1 MEIGGNIFER
11 DSERDVKIL
20 PPLFSSKFSYN
31 VSLLVA
37 LFFQLIEVDSISEP
51 KRVAFISTS
60 SFFLSVSS
68 IECAA
73 EESSE
78 KAIRLGVNSNS

>member
-51 KRVAFISTS
+51 KRVAF
-60 SFFLSVSS
+60 VSS
-68 IECAA
+68 SSLFSVFFSTA

>member
-51 KRVAFISTS
+51 KRVAF
-60 SFFLSVSS
+60 VSS
-68 IECAA
+68 
-73 EESSE
+73 SSLSSLRFLQRGGRI
-78 KAIRLGVNSNS
+78 IREGDPTRRKF